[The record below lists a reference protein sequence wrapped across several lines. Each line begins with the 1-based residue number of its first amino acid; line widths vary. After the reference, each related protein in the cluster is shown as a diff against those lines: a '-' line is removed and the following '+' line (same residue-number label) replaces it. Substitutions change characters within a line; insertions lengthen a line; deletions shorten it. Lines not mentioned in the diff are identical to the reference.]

1 MFSSFLIASVGTA
14 WAADVTDLPPQWRGD
29 VGIAYEAVVVPDSLQ
44 EEGQI
49 VGERRAVDHL
59 ITYSGMIGW
68 TDYLATELA
77 LPQQASSR
85 IAFSNMNRMA
95 YDPVQETGTMIGTG
109 EGDDETIKGSGAG
122 GLWVRLKGT
131 PMSETTFAD
140 RGDQITWL
148 LSMGYQFRDQTALWN
163 TIDSG
168 GAGPASPAF
177 EFTSFWSTRNNRTEP
192 YLGIVWTHRFETEV
206 EVGARVIPVK
216 DPSTLDLKVGM
227 EILLL
232 EDDSFAEGL
241 GTELALDLHATF
253 GHQSW
258 GDGVSGVQLANALP
272 ITSGR
277 AVSQG
282 ETNSLWTGFD
292 LRWRVVRYVDW
303 TISHALGA
311 PFGRSLEH
319 PYAVESATDGKLG
332 WKLGTALT
340 FRMRDPLFDKK

>member
-1 MFSSFLIASVGTA
+1 MEDS
-14 WAADVTDLPPQWRGD
+14 
-29 VGIAYEAVVVPDSLQ
+29 EA
-44 EEGQI
+44 
-49 VGERRAVDHL
+49 
-59 ITYSGMIGW
+59 
-68 TDYLATELA
+68 
-77 LPQQASSR
+77 
-85 IAFSNMNRMA
+85 
-95 YDPVQETGTMIGTG
+95 
-109 EGDDETIKGSGAG
+109 
-122 GLWVRLKGT
+122 
-131 PMSETTFAD
+131 
-140 RGDQITWL
+140 
-148 LSMGYQFRDQTALWN
+148 
-163 TIDSG
+163 
-168 GAGPASPAF
+168 
-177 EFTSFWSTRNNRTEP
+177 
-192 YLGIVWTHRFETEV
+192 

-258 GDGVSGVQLANALP
+258 GDGVSGVQLSNALP